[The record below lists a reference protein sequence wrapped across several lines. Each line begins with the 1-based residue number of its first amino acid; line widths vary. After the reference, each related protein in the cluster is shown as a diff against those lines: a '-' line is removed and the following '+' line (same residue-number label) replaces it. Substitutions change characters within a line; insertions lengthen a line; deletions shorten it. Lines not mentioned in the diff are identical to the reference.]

1 MAPWILI
8 LCDKHSTREIDVPD
22 TTNIYTSVIDTT
34 ELAARLASPEWAI
47 VDCRF
52 NLLDTAAG
60 RRAYREA
67 HIAGAYY
74 AHLEE
79 DLSAPAVP
87 GGARHPLPE
96 PDHLARVFSRWGI
109 TADTQLIVYDDCGG
123 AIAARLWWLSRWLGH
138 WRVAVLDG
146 GWGKWLAE
154 ARPVST
160 DAPRAPSSRFAP
172 TVQSDMV
179 VDAATVER
187 IRTLREWRLLD
198 ARARERFL
206 GLHEPI
212 DRIAGHIP
220 GAVNLPYTRNVD
232 DNGCLKSTAEL
243 QHAFEDVSRGVASD
257 YIVCMCGSGVTACHL
272 LLAMEHAGLRGAR
285 LYAGSW
291 SEWID
296 DGKRPVARGQTA

>member
-1 MAPWILI
+1 MP
-8 LCDKHSTREIDVPD
+8 E
-22 TTNIYTSVIDTT
+22 TTDIYTTVIDTS
-34 ELAARLASPEWAI
+34 ELAAHLASPDWAI

-52 NLLDTAAG
+52 HLFDTGAG

-67 HIAGAYY
+67 HIAGARY
-74 AHLEE
+74 AHLEA

-96 PDHLARVFSRWGI
+96 PGRLARIFSRWGI

-138 WRVAVLDG
+138 SRVAVLDG

-160 DAPRAPSSRFAP
+160 DAPRSPSGHFAP
-172 TVQSDMV
+172 AGQTDMV
-179 VDAATVER
+179 VNTATVER
-187 IRTLREWRLLD
+187 IRTLQEWRLLD

-206 GLHEPI
+206 GLQEPI
-212 DRIAGHIP
+212 DRIAGHVP
-220 GAVNLPYTRNVD
+220 GAVNLPYTCTLD
-232 DNGCLKSTAEL
+232 GHGCLRSVAEL
-243 QHAFEDVSRGVASD
+243 RDAFEDVTRGVASD
-257 YIVCMCGSGVTACHL
+257 HIACMCGSGVTACHL
-272 LLAMEHAGLRGAR
+272 LLAMEHAGLHGAR

-291 SEWID
+291 SEWIGD
-296 DGKRPVARGQTA
+296 EKRPVAREQTA